1 MMIGMASPGREKAA
15 ASAIS
20 GDLDRAVVG
29 LAGQVSRALGVE
41 LTSIAVLDRAVERYR
56 MTAHVGA
63 HTEEYRNLVVS
74 HGAGLGGLAA
84 DLRRGVRV
92 DDYVTSKEITDD
104 YRVIVADE
112 GLRGMACVPVQGPE
126 GSTLLMYAAN
136 RSADPLSDRTF
147 GRLEGL
153 AEGAQNVIDR
163 LRGPDPDAVLN
174 ERRRLAQELHE
185 SVAQVF
191 FTIAVTAEE
200 RRSDPE
206 AMARIAEMAR
216 VGGHD
221 LRQRLARLQ
230 GVEIPAQRDEE
241 LLTRRERIILE
252 LVAEGL
258 SNHDIGRK
266 LNVAESTVKWH
277 VRRLMAKLDAQ
288 SRWQAVVHAR
298 ERWLL

>member
-1 MMIGMASPGREKAA
+1 MMVVMAPSGRLQAA
-15 ASAIS
+15 APSVS
-20 GDLDRAVVG
+20 GDLDRVVAG

-41 LTSIAVLDRAVERYR
+41 LASIAVLDRDNSSFQ

-63 HTEEYRNLVVS
+63 RTEVYRNLAVRR
-74 HGAGLGGLAA
+74 GTGLAGLAEELDRA
-84 DLRRGVRV
+84 VRV

-104 YRVIVADE
+104 YRTIVADE
-112 GLRGMACVPVQGPE
+112 KLRGMACVPVQGPE
-126 GSTLLMYAAN
+126 GSTLIMYAGKRTAE
-136 RSADPLSDRTF
+136 PLDDRIF

-153 AEGAQNVIDR
+153 AEGAQGVIDKIR
-163 LRGPDPDAVLN
+163 CPDPTFLAA
-174 ERRRLAQELHE
+174 ERRRLARELHE

-200 RRSDPE
+200 RRTDPD
-206 AMARIAEMAR
+206 ALSRIAELAR
-216 VGGHD
+216 TGGQD

-230 GVEIPAQRDEE
+230 GAEAPSGDDD
-241 LLTRRERIILE
+241 LLTPRERIILE

-258 SNHDIGRK
+258 SNQDIGRQ
-266 LNVAESTVKWH
+266 LSVAESTVKWH

-298 ERWLL
+298 ERWLI

>member
-1 MMIGMASPGREKAA
+1 MMVAMAPSGRLQAA
-15 ASAIS
+15 APSVS
-20 GDLDRAVVG
+20 GDLDRVVAG

-41 LTSIAVLDRAVERYR
+41 LASIAVLDRDNSSFQ

-63 HTEEYRNLVVS
+63 RTEVYRNLAVRR
-74 HGAGLGGLAA
+74 GTGLAGLAEELDRA
-84 DLRRGVRV
+84 VRV

-104 YRVIVADE
+104 YRTIVADE
-112 GLRGMACVPVQGPE
+112 ALRGMACVPVQGPE
-126 GSTLLMYAAN
+126 GSTLIMYAGKRTAE
-136 RSADPLSDRTF
+136 PLDDRIF

-153 AEGAQNVIDR
+153 AEGAQGVIDKIR
-163 LRGPDPDAVLN
+163 CPDPTFLAT
-174 ERRRLAQELHE
+174 ERRRLARELHE

-200 RRSDPE
+200 RRTDPE
-206 AMARIAEMAR
+206 ALSRIAELAR
-216 VGGHD
+216 TGGQD

-230 GVEIPAQRDEE
+230 GVEAPSDDGD
-241 LLTRRERIILE
+241 LLTPRERIILE

-258 SNHDIGRK
+258 SNQDIGRR
-266 LNVAESTVKWH
+266 LSVAESTVKWH

-298 ERWLL
+298 ERWLI